1 MLIYK
6 IDLRKRGGTVLLALD
21 VGNTN
26 IVIGILDGDKLIKS
40 GRISTDIYKT

>member
-1 MLIYK
+1 M
-6 IDLRKRGGTVLLALD
+6 LLALD

-40 GRISTDIYKT
+40 GLCALIILQFPLPH